1 MPGASRR
8 RSKRAGDAARLS
20 YAAGMQ
26 IYHREYAGR
35 PLRVVWTL
43 EELGCPYELE
53 VMTYEQGTSE
63 EHLARHPLGRVP
75 VIDDGEGNLFES
87 AAICMQIA
95 DLHPEAGLIPPPG
108 THERGLVYQWSCFA
122 PGELEPPLIEAAIF
136 ADAQP
141 ERAAQARKRF
151 GATADAVAKSL
162 DGDEYLVGGRFT
174 VADVLVS
181 TALGFTSRAGF
192 GDELAPTLKDYVARL
207 TERPA
212 YKAAMKRTTELPA
225 SK

>member
-1 MPGASRR
+1 
-8 RSKRAGDAARLS
+8 
-20 YAAGMQ
+20 MQ
-26 IYHREYAGR
+26 VYHREYAGR

-75 VIDDGEGNLFES
+75 VVNDGEGNLFES
-87 AAICMQIA
+87 TAICMQLA
-95 DLHPEAGLIPPPG
+95 DLHPEAGLMPPPG
-108 THERGLVYQWSCFA
+108 THERGLAYQWSCFA

-136 ADAQP
+136 AESQP

-151 GATADAVAKSL
+151 GAAAGAVAKSL
-162 DGDEYLVGGRFT
+162 DGDDFLVGDRFT

-192 GDELAPTLKDYVARL
+192 GEELAPALKDYVARL